1 MPSQPLRRFATNDY
15 YRKREHT
22 KGITRKASLAATA
35 EGLLKNRY
43 ALHELI
49 GQGGM
54 AAVYR
59 AVDTALGREVA
70 IKIFAAGRADIEGVR
85 QEDEVNVLASLSHHS
100 LVTLLDA
107 GVDRSDRENP
117 RVFLVMELVRGPDL
131 QRALLSSPLSGR
143 QISQIGY
150 DLAEGLAYIHRRGI
164 VHRDIKPSNV
174 LLADYQDDN
183 SRARAMLT
191 DFGIAYRGVQRQA
204 EGTSTTG
211 TAAYLSPEQVRRD
224 PVGAPSDVYSLGLVL
239 LECFTGTLAYPG
251 EPVESALARLH
262 ADPAMP
268 SDLSNEWRQLLSAMT
283 ARNPRDRPLSNELV
297 LALRDLVIL
306 ETGRHRV
313 FESDSIPV
321 NEPERLEAVRRYGVL
336 DSPSEG
342 AFDRITALAARVLN
356 TPIAIVSI
364 VDADRIWF
372 KSHYGL
378 ELDEIERDTGLCASA
393 VYNGR
398 PWIIEGA
405 KVDPR
410 AFSNSLAAS
419 NFGLQFYAG
428 VPLTSHDGYT
438 LGTLCVLDFEP
449 RTITEEEIMTLID
462 LGAMVMSELELRLA
476 NTGVRAA
483 SGSVRG

>member
-1 MPSQPLRRFATNDY
+1 M
-15 YRKREHT
+15 
-22 KGITRKASLAATA
+22 AATA

-43 ALHELI
+43 ALREAI

-54 AAVYR
+54 AVVYR
-59 AVDTALGREVA
+59 AVDTALGRDVA
-70 IKIFAAGRADIEGVR
+70 IKIFAASSDDIEGAR
-85 QEDEVNVLASLSHHS
+85 QEDEVNVLASFSHHS

-107 GVDRSDRENP
+107 GVDRSDRDSP
-117 RVFLVMELVRGPDL
+117 RVFLVMELVHGPDL
-131 QRALLSSPLSGR
+131 QRALLNGPLTGR

-150 DLAEGLAYIHRRGI
+150 DLAEGLAYIHRRGV

-191 DFGIAYRGVQRQA
+191 DFGIAHRGVQRQA
-204 EGTSTTG
+204 AGATTTG
-211 TAAYLSPEQVRRD
+211 TAAYLSPEQVRRE

-251 EPVESALARLH
+251 EPVDSAMSRLVT
-262 ADPAMP
+262 DPAMP
-268 SDLSNEWRQLLSAMT
+268 DDLGDEWRQLLTAMT

-313 FESDSIPV
+313 PETLAVPA
-321 NEPERLEAVRRYGVL
+321 NEAERLEAVRRYGVL
-336 DSPSEG
+336 DTPSEN

-356 TPIAIVSI
+356 TPIAVVSI

-372 KSHYGL
+372 KSHYGI
-378 ELDEIERDTGLCASA
+378 ELDQIERENGLCASA
-393 VYNGR
+393 VYNGK
-398 PWIIEGA
+398 PWIIEDA
-405 KVDPR
+405 RVDPR
-410 AFSNSLAAS
+410 SISNSLVAGE
-419 NFGLQFYAG
+419 FGLQFYAG
-428 VPLTSHDGYT
+428 VPLTSHDGYN

-449 RTITEEEIMTLID
+449 RTISEEEVMTLID

-476 NTGVRAA
+476 NMRSSSA
-483 SGSVRG
+483 SGSSA

>member
-1 MPSQPLRRFATNDY
+1 M
-15 YRKREHT
+15 
-22 KGITRKASLAATA
+22 AATA
-35 EGLLKNRY
+35 VGLLKNRY
-43 ALHELI
+43 ALHEVI

-54 AAVYR
+54 AVVHR

-70 IKIFAAGRADIEGVR
+70 IKIFAASSDGIEGAR

-107 GVDRSDRENP
+107 GVDRSDRDHP
-117 RVFLVMELVRGPDL
+117 RVFLVMELVHGPDL
-131 QRALLSSPLSGR
+131 QRALLSGPMTGR
-143 QISQIGY
+143 QVSQIGY
-150 DLAEGLAYIHRRGI
+150 DLAEGLAYIHRRGV

-183 SRARAMLT
+183 ARARAMLT
-191 DFGIAYRGVQRQA
+191 DFGIAHRGEQRQE
-204 EGTSTTG
+204 EGATTTG
-211 TAAYLSPEQVRRD
+211 TAAYLSPEQVRRE

-251 EPVESALARLH
+251 EPVDSAMSRLVN
-262 ADPAMP
+262 DPAMP
-268 SDLSNEWRQLLSAMT
+268 ETLGDEWRQLLTAMT
-283 ARNPRDRPLSNELV
+283 ARNPRERPLSNELI

-313 FESDSIPV
+313 PEAPAIPAD
-321 NEPERLEAVRRYGVL
+321 EAERLEAVRRYGVL
-336 DSPSEG
+336 DTPSEG

-372 KSHYGL
+372 KSHYGIEL
-378 ELDEIERDTGLCASA
+378 EQIERENGLCASA
-393 VYNGR
+393 VYNGK
-398 PWIIEGA
+398 PWIIEDA
-405 KVDPR
+405 RVDPR
-410 AFSNSLAAS
+410 SISNSLVAGE
-419 NFGLQFYAG
+419 FGLQFYAG
-428 VPLTSHDGYT
+428 VPLTSHDGYN

-449 RTITEEEIMTLID
+449 RTISEEEVMTLID

-476 NTGVRAA
+476 NMGTSSA
-483 SGSVRG
+483 SGSPA